1 MLPERLRPI
10 LALLST
16 VPVGTHDS
24 AQNDF
29 VTSLRSVPTELPQ
42 VARLR
47 SAAGKGSY
55 PGPCGLLATR
65 AKLLTCPAV
74 NLGPAFALFAKV
86 LYSKNHNMFRTVG
99 FLAMLAA
106 VRPRECCNLKHSPR
120 HTWRNQGPEH
130 EEGGVS
136 SLRPTLFNMG
146 FFAAWLFFFLFHI
159 DLEVFPVD
167 WKVMDQSRRLSGV
180 QDRGLGQH
188 LCQAD
193 AIYAARP
200 CMDVRFSWGESR
212 TFAGLRSPSICEH
225 AQPLTT
231 KTLVCLA
238 MWSTLCH

>member
-55 PGPCGLLATR
+55 PEPCGLLATR

-146 FFAAWLFFFLFHI
+146 FFAAWLFFCFILI
-159 DLEVFPVD
+159 
-167 WKVMDQSRRLSGV
+167 
-180 QDRGLGQH
+180 
-188 LCQAD
+188 
-193 AIYAARP
+193 
-200 CMDVRFSWGESR
+200 
-212 TFAGLRSPSICEH
+212 LRSSPSTGRSWTNPAGFLESKIVALANIFVRRMLYMLLDH
-225 AQPLTT
+225 AWMFVFLGGSPGL
-231 KTLVCLA
+231 LLGCDRHPFVS
-238 MWSTLCH
+238 MPNP